1 VAGIW
6 VALVVGAVAAADVAD
21 TAVVVV
27 APVVVVV
34 VVVVGAAT
42 TKVADAA
49 QVPLPAVLVDV
60 SV

>member
-34 VVVVGAAT
+34 VGAAT

>member
-1 VAGIW
+1 MAGMR
-6 VALVVGAVAAADVAD
+6 VALVVGAVVAADVAD

-27 APVVVVV
+27 APVV